1 MQFSGK
7 NDIFAK
13 LITHSYNVKE
23 LFSNQ
28 LNIFSMSKI
37 ISVTGIVDTK
47 WKSVIWLG
55 SICTFIAFA
64 GTIIDIV
71 FGTISGGNL
80 AELPQTAVERFTQM
94 QSNPLLGLY
103 NLDLLNII
111 VQLIMIPAYLALYVV
126 LSKIQPGFSLLAFI
140 VFLVG
145 TIAMVTGNAAL
156 PMVELSSKYYAAS
169 SESQKILFA
178 AAGEAMLLKGIHG
191 SYGMFISFILPNLGG
206 ILISWLMLKTG
217 IFSKTNAWLGLI
229 GSIMISVYLILVTFV
244 PEVKSMA
251 TLFAA
256 PGGLML
262 MAWMILFAL
271 RLRKIS
277 ILLATS

>member
-1 MQFSGK
+1 MS
-7 NDIFAK
+7 
-13 LITHSYNVKE
+13 
-23 LFSNQ
+23 
-28 LNIFSMSKI
+28 NIF
-37 ISVTGIVDTK
+37 SVTGIVDTK
-47 WKSVIWLG
+47 WKSVLLLG
-55 SICTFIAFA
+55 SICTFIALA

-80 AELPQTAVERFTQM
+80 TELPQTAVERFTQM

-111 VQLIMIPAYLALYVV
+111 IQLMMIPAYLALYVV
-126 LSKIQPGFSLLAFI
+126 LYKINPGYSLLALI

-156 PMVELSSKYYAAS
+156 PMVELSSKYFAAS
-169 SESQKILFA
+169 SESQKLLLA
-178 AAGEAMLLKGIHG
+178 AAGEATLAKGIHG
-191 SYGMFISFILPNLGG
+191 SYGMFIGFILPNLGG
-206 ILISWLMLKTG
+206 ILISWLMLKSG
-217 IFSKTNAWLGLI
+217 IFSKSNALLGLV

-262 MAWMILFAL
+262 MVWMLMFAL

-277 ILLATS
+277 TLLAD